1 MWAKDKQTL
10 DFLQRMGP
18 YFHMSL
24 FHHYQITAKA
34 NQIETPN
41 DDELIIFDYHDGSQ
55 YSITYGKLKQFAKEE
70 QEKFIEQNDHKLD
83 NTKRTE

>member
-1 MWAKDKQTL
+1 MWTKDKQTL

-24 FHHYQITAKA
+24 FHHHEITAKA

-41 DDELIIFDYHDGSQ
+41 DDELVIFDYPDGSQ
-55 YSITYGKLKQFAKEE
+55 YSITYGKLKEFAKEE
-70 QEKFIEQNDHKLD
+70 QQKFIEQNDNKLD
-83 NTKRTE
+83 NTEGTE

>member
-18 YFHMSL
+18 TFHL
-24 FHHYQITAKA
+24 GLYHHHQLASKA
-34 NQIETPN
+34 NNVEEPKDEETV
-41 DDELIIFDYHDGSQ
+41 IFDYPDGSQ

-70 QEKFIEQNDHKLD
+70 QEKFIKENDDKFSD
-83 NTKRTE
+83 TEGTE